1 MVIGPQKKEKKKL
14 AAFDTNLTYR
24 CQKKKKDRT
33 PPSYTVSLFPAYHN
47 YQIKSDKL
55 ERLNSNPNKKQVQLF
70 IYFIDHWHLC
80 QD

>member
-14 AAFDTNLTYR
+14 AAFDTNLSDR
-24 CQKKKKDRT
+24 CQKKKDRT

-55 ERLNSNPNKKQVQLF
+55 ERLNSNPNNKQVHLF